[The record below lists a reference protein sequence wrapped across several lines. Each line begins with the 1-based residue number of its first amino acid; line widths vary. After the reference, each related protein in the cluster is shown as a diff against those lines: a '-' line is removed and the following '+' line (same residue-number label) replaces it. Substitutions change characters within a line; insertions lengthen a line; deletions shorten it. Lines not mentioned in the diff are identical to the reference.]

1 MEPHKRYR
9 ARLVEGM
16 YFVPEPIARRGLL
29 SQNEERP
36 GLGRVV
42 VGRFVV
48 KLYSGDAYRTS
59 DVDLVDIL
67 RMEDASLIFADAA
80 CGTDIGG
87 TYVAKPIAGGRGDK
101 AQRLVITDV
110 RAGVLLRAREC
121 LWSGVRA
128 EAYVVAV
135 EVLLPTSNP

>member
-1 MEPHKRYR
+1 M
-9 ARLVEGM
+9 
-16 YFVPEPIARRGLL
+16 
-29 SQNEERP
+29 
-36 GLGRVV
+36 V

-48 KLYSGDAYRTS
+48 KPYSGDAYRTS
-59 DVDLVDIL
+59 DVDLVDSL

-87 TYVAKPIAGGRGDK
+87 IRLAKPVAGRWRDK
-101 AQRLVITDV
+101 AQRLVITGV

-121 LWSGVRA
+121 LRSGVRA
-128 EAYVVAV
+128 EAYVAAV

>member
-1 MEPHKRYR
+1 M
-9 ARLVEGM
+9 
-16 YFVPEPIARRGLL
+16 
-29 SQNEERP
+29 
-36 GLGRVV
+36 V

-59 DVDLVDIL
+59 DVDLVDTL
-67 RMEDASLIFADAA
+67 RMEDAGPIFADAA

-87 TYVAKPIAGGRGDK
+87 LHLAKQVAGGRGDK

-110 RAGVLLRAREC
+110 RAGLLLRAREC

-128 EAYVVAV
+128 EAYVAAV

>member
-1 MEPHKRYR
+1 
-9 ARLVEGM
+9 
-16 YFVPEPIARRGLL
+16 
-29 SQNEERP
+29 
-36 GLGRVV
+36 VV

-48 KLYSGDAYRTS
+48 KPYSGDAYRTS
-59 DVDLVDIL
+59 DVDLVDTL

-87 TYVAKPIAGGRGDK
+87 IYLAKPVAGGRGDK

-121 LWSGVRA
+121 LRSGVRA
-128 EAYVVAV
+128 EAYVAAV

>member
-1 MEPHKRYR
+1 MSLKPRH
-9 ARLVEGM
+9 
-16 YFVPEPIARRGLL
+16 GLL

-48 KLYSGDAYRTS
+48 KLYSGDTYRTS
-59 DVDLVDIL
+59 DVDLVDTL
-67 RMEDASLIFADAA
+67 RPEDTSLILADAA

-87 TYVAKPIAGGRGDK
+87 IYLAKPVAGGRGDK

-121 LWSGVRA
+121 LGGGIRA
-128 EAYVVAV
+128 EAYVAAV